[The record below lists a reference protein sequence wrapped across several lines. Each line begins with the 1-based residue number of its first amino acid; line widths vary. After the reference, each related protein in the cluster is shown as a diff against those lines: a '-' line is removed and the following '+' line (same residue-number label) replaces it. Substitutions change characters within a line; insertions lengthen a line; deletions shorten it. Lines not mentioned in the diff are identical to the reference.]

1 MKQVTDHITLN
12 FCKTAVHKFTPFLN
26 TFSQVKGVD
35 CLYDRHI
42 K

>member
-1 MKQVTDHITLN
+1 MKQVTDHITSN
-12 FCKTAVHKFTPFLN
+12 FCKTALHKFTPFLN
-26 TFSQVKGVD
+26 TLFQVKGVD